1 MDMAESLNQKS
12 AVASRKTSFKTFLV
26 EDDKPRS
33 HKANSYVR
41 ALDLVSEM
49 IARQPNGFEQI
60 QNLWLIASTEQL
72 ERLYQ
77 FLIQESRNKNSI
89 WMFDDLPISY
99 LRDGF
104 CSAAIKQYHQ
114 FLIEHRFETE
124 LVKAY
129 SEKTVLEASELDA
142 LENDYTLPQYL
153 IDDDQIPIGIETLQ
167 LVKQRTNQAV
177 FRNILKRN
185 YRGRC
190 CITGLN
196 ISAVNRASHIIG
208 WAKDPTKRLDPRNG
222 LYLSATYDA
231 AFDKHLIS
239 LDDDYRI
246 ILSTDLKE
254 FHTQDSFKQY
264 FKAIEGKQI
273 EAPLVMPPREEYL
286 AIHRKSGSFN

>member
-1 MDMAESLNQKS
+1 MAENLNQKT
-12 AVASRKTSFKTFLV
+12 VEASRKARFKLFLS

-33 HKANSYVR
+33 QKANSYVR

-49 IARQPNGFEQI
+49 IKRQPNGFEQI
-60 QNLWLIASTEQL
+60 QNLWLISSPEKL
-72 ERLYQ
+72 EPLYN
-77 FLIQESRNKNSI
+77 FLLQESRNKNTN
-89 WMFDDLPISY
+89 WMFNDLPISY

-114 FLIEHRFETE
+114 FLIEHIFENE

-129 SEKTVLEASELDA
+129 SEKLVLDASELEA
-142 LENDYTLPQYL
+142 LENNYTLPHYL
-153 IDDDQIPIGIETLQ
+153 LEDGQMLIGTETLQ
-167 LVKQRTNQAV
+167 LVKQRTNQSV
-177 FRNILKRN
+177 FRKILKRN

-239 LDDDYRI
+239 LDDDYRL

-254 FHTQDSFKQY
+254 FHTQDSFKKY
-264 FKAIEGKQI
+264 FQSIEGKPI
-273 EAPLVMPPREEYL
+273 EVPLVMPPSKSYL
-286 AIHRKSGSFN
+286 ELHRNEGRF